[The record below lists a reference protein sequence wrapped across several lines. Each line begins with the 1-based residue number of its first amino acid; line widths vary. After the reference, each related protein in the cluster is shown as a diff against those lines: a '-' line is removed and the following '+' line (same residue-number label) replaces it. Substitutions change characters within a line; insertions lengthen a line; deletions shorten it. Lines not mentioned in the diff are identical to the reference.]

1 MYSNGYKYRKTLT
14 IDRTKVS
21 AFFGYYRMLVLHT
34 DADLKSVAN
43 GGKVELNPLLDI
55 RFEDM
60 NGVKLNHEV
69 VEYNPA
75 TGSIEA
81 WVRIGFDTVSQHL
94 STTVDTPIQMYFGK
108 QLSAQVINGLP
119 VGFASG
125 WVAFQRNWDR
135 NGAAENQGEVAPFI
149 SAMTDPTGA
158 TITQPNT
165 AFVTGKEDSTG
176 LISGYIMYSATPVQS
191 RFGVD
196 PAFNDRMVL
205 IYWNGSTWVVE
216 NNGSTL
222 VPFTPQA
229 GDFIVAAAHWGQEVG
244 TGRAFNYV
252 APLRAGEELAWAT
265 WGDLDNGISDI
276 GVVGNNSRA
285 VFHFNESPGGTN
297 VYNVASSD
305 RFAMNMSGSGQPT
318 STTGKVGKALNYNGS
333 NYKLRSP
340 WDVIWSTLGH
350 GYMSVWIRPAELTS
364 NGAIFAR
371 RANTS
376 TANQLTMFK
385 LGASI
390 RLDNGSFQWTTGYNL
405 PAANQ
410 WYNLVWIANGSQ
422 HKLMVNGVV
431 VATRNTTDGFAGG
444 NDYNRV
450 QFGASQTDA
459 GSDGNWFN
467 GQIDEFILTV
477 NNVGDGHHVT
487 NYNNTNNPGTFY
499 SVGVLQTALAV
510 DNSSHGLTS
519 GEVNLIENKT
529 LSVATAIHAVNSNEV
544 ILVENKTLAIQRAL
558 HGVQSAQLTLT
569 QKHVLTVLNAIHGL
583 TSTEIPE
590 MEEGEAVVPN
600 SATHGLTS
608 DNIQLFQRHILT
620 INNTSHGLYSD
631 NIALNQFILMGQPD
645 TGVFGHSVGDVIL
658 VQDHKLVVDSVI
670 HAIRSTILDIVNW
683 DELGVHFGTYKPKY
697 GANGELESV
706 ELEDNNP
713 YKPGYGTVGQ
723 ITLIEIEQPGL
734 YKPDYKDTGRY

>member
-1 MYSNGYKYRKTLT
+1 MYSNGYKYRKLLT

-21 AFFGYYRMLVLHT
+21 TFVGYYRMLVLHT

-55 RFEDM
+55 RFEDT

-69 VEYNPA
+69 VDYNPA
-75 TGSIEA
+75 TGAIEA
-81 WVRIGFDTVSQHL
+81 WVRLGYDNTTQHI
-94 STTVDTPIQMYFGK
+94 STTVDTPIYIYFGK
-108 QLSAQVINGLP
+108 QLSAKVLNGLP

-125 WVAFQRNWDR
+125 YVTFQRNW
-135 NGAAENQGEVAPFI
+135 NGPGAVENQGEVAPFI
-149 SAMTDPTGA
+149 SGMTDPTGA
-158 TITQPNT
+158 SITQPNA
-165 AFVTGKEDSTG
+165 AFVTGREDGVPTNG
-176 LISGYIMYSATPVQS
+176 FIMYSATNVWT
-191 RFGVD
+191 RFGVNNTL
-196 PAFNDRMVL
+196 NDRMVL
-205 IYWNGSTWVVE
+205 IYWNGSSWVVE
-216 NNGSTL
+216 DNGGTQT
-222 VPFTPQA
+222 PFTPVA
-229 GDFIVAAAHWGQEVG
+229 GDFIVAAANWGQTPG

-252 APLRAGEELAWAT
+252 SPLKAGEELMWAT
-265 WGDLDNGISDI
+265 WGELDNGVEDI
-276 GVVGNNSRA
+276 GVVANASRA
-285 VFHFNESPGGTN
+285 VYHFNETPASGINNYHIG
-297 VYNVASSD
+297 SSD
-305 RFAMNMSGSGQPT
+305 RFSMNMSPSGTPGSV
-318 STTGKVGKALNYNGS
+318 SGKVGKAISYNGS
-333 NYKLRSP
+333 NQKLRAP
-340 WDVIWSTLGH
+340 YDVIWSTLGP
-350 GYMSVWIRPAELTS
+350 GYISVWIRPNDLTTT
-364 NGAIFAR
+364 GAIFAR
-371 RANTS
+371 RANTG
-376 TANQLTMFK
+376 TTNQLTMFK

-390 RLDNGSFQWTTGYNL
+390 RLYNGSFQWSTGYNL

-410 WYNLVWIANGSQ
+410 WYHLVWIVTGSQ
-422 HKLMVNGVV
+422 HKLMVNGTV
-431 VATRNTTDGFAGG
+431 VATRNTTDVFAGG
-444 NDYNRV
+444 NDYNRA

-459 GSDGNWFN
+459 GSDGNWFA
-467 GQIDEFILTV
+467 GQIDEFVLST
-477 NNVGDGHHVT
+477 NNHADGHHVT
-487 NYNNTNNPGTFY
+487 AYNNMNNPGTFY

-510 DNSSHGLTS
+510 NNSSHGLTS
-519 GEVNLIENKT
+519 GEINLIENKT

-544 ILVENKTLAIQRAL
+544 ILVENKTLAIAQAL

-600 SATHGLTS
+600 NATHGITS